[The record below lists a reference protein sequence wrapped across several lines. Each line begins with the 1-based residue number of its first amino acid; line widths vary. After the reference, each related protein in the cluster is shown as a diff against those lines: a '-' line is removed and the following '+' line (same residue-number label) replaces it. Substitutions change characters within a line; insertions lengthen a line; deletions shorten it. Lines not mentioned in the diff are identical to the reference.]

1 MKITKYGHAVI
12 ISTLGIFIASAPGLM
27 WGFIGGLMIGTGLY
41 LARTSGLEENE

>member
-12 ISTLGIFIASAPGLM
+12 ISTIGIFTASSSSLM
-27 WGFIGGLMIGTGLY
+27 WGFISGLMIGTGLY